1 MYFYRHGEIPVYNLF
16 TGQVQPHALQSCEGK
31 AQDVR
36 IWNREEN
43 KEGAVVK
50 MASLRQK
57 GNLVCEITAQECG
70 KNLQLTK
77 AISIFIKHRLK
88 HFYKDEKQCS
98 QACHLYV
105 TFQSRTEIFF
115 AELHIF
121 LKNVLWK
128 KCWLLCICG
137 IICVSL
143 ETEEWEIPPLRD
155 TFANLE
161 FPQFKSTALWGVM
174 LGVWSSQRVKC
185 CSAETTEH
193 SFEWGKIFLH
203 LRRKKNIQRKL
214 PYRIH
219 SFTT

>member
-43 KEGAVVK
+43 KEWVVVK

-88 HFYKDEKQCS
+88 HFYKEEKQCS

-105 TFQSRTEIFF
+105 TFQSRTEIFCW
-115 AELHIF
+115 AAHLS
-121 LKNVLWK
+121 K
-128 KCWLLCICG
+128 KCFMKEML
-137 IICVSL
+137 
-143 ETEEWEIPPLRD
+143 
-155 TFANLE
+155 
-161 FPQFKSTALWGVM
+161 TALYLWHHVCEPWNRGVGNSPTQRY
-174 LGVWSSQRVKC
+174 LCKPWVSSV
-185 CSAETTEH
+185 
-193 SFEWGKIFLH
+193 
-203 LRRKKNIQRKL
+203 
-214 PYRIH
+214 
-219 SFTT
+219 